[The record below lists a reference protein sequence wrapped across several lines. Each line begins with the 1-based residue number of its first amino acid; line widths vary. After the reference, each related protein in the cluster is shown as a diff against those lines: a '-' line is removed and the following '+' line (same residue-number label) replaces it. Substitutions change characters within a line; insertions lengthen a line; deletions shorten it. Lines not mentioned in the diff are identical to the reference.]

1 MRVHVD
7 MLLRHA
13 MGKRGT
19 DCMLAE
25 AKDVKSMRASV
36 MANDT
41 ATVTVI
47 VLTALGYGVACLWCV
62 AINKGI

>member
-1 MRVHVD
+1 
-7 MLLRHA
+7 

>member
-1 MRVHVD
+1 MACDGRATD
-7 MLLRHA
+7 
-13 MGKRGT
+13 T

-25 AKDVKSMRASV
+25 VKDVKSMRASD

-62 AINKGI
+62 AISERI